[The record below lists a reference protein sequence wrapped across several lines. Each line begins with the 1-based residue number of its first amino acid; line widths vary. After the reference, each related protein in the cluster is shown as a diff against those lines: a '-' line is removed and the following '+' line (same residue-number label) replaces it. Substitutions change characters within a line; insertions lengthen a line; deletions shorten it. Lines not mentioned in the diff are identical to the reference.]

1 MVMIVT
7 KTPDGRSVQGKV
19 RPVHAW
25 AWLHTLRTGNDPEN
39 MQQVLDW
46 AREEMVK
53 ANLSEEVIGDMI
65 TNEIANIVT
74 EYNNQLG
81 PKPELEMDTD
91 PDPLETA

>member
-1 MVMIVT
+1 
-7 KTPDGRSVQGKV
+7 
-19 RPVHAW
+19 
-25 AWLHTLRTGNDPEN
+25 